1 MNENLLQKKNETWSL
16 KRLFVF
22 LVPLFLVLPVY
33 SQITVNIQN
42 VPLRQALGE
51 IEKVSDYRF
60 FYSESLTVLNH
71 KCSLR
76 VTDASIDAVMRE
88 LLAGTNVT
96 YEKNNLIIALI
107 EKGVKN
113 QKSKVVVRGRITDT
127 QNEPVVGANI
137 IEEGASGNG
146 TISNAD
152 GAFTLEVNQGA
163 ILKISYLGYRDVILR
178 TTGKTS
184 FEVVLEEDTKAL
196 GEVVVTALGIKREE
210 KALGYAVQ
218 KIDGESLQKV
228 SGVDVSTSFTGKIA
242 GLLVR
247 NPTDFNV
254 VQSNL

>member
-42 VPLRQALGE
+42 VPLRQVLGE

-76 VTDASIDAVMRE
+76 VTNASIDAVMRE

-107 EKGVKN
+107 EKG
-113 QKSKVVVRGRITDT
+113 SRRRLRGRRRRRDRP
-127 QNEPVVGANI
+127 QV
-137 IEEGASGNG
+137 
-146 TISNAD
+146 
-152 GAFTLEVNQGA
+152 L
-163 ILKISYLGYRDVILR
+163 LG
-178 TTGKTS
+178 
-184 FEVVLEEDTKAL
+184 
-196 GEVVVTALGIKREE
+196 
-210 KALGYAVQ
+210 Q
-218 KIDGESLQKV
+218 
-228 SGVDVSTSFTGKIA
+228 
-242 GLLVR
+242 
-247 NPTDFNV
+247 
-254 VQSNL
+254 

>member
-1 MNENLLQKKNETWSL
+1 MPKAHQ
-16 KRLFVF
+16 RR
-22 LVPLFLVLPVY
+22 P
-33 SQITVNIQN
+33 
-42 VPLRQALGE
+42 RQ
-51 IEKVSDYRF
+51 
-60 FYSESLTVLNH
+60 
-71 KCSLR
+71 
-76 VTDASIDAVMRE
+76 
-88 LLAGTNVT
+88 
-96 YEKNNLIIALI
+96 
-107 EKGVKN
+107 VKN

-163 ILKISYLGYRDVILR
+163 ILKISYLGYRDVMLR
-178 TTGKTS
+178 TAGKTS

-228 SGVDVSTSFTGKIA
+228 SGVDVSTSFIGKIA

-247 NPTDFNV
+247 SESTV
-254 VQSNL
+254 